1 MNQQEFELFCLYIRE
16 VAGIDYFGKN
26 EVTLKTAVKERMRA
40 TGVSAAITYLN
51 RIKTDKDEY
60 REFLDLVTTPET
72 YFFRDNEQFE
82 FLKNNLLP
90 QIRDSKLQL
99 PSPPPIRILSCGCS
113 TGEEVYSIAMAVKEA
128 MLIRD
133 YHVDI
138 VGFDI
143 NEKNIEKAKMGVY
156 PKYSFR
162 GVSNEVIKRYFEVK
176 GLKHHVLPEIK
187 EMVTFYTL
195 SIFKINS
202 SPFLSRAYDIIFFRN
217 VSIYFE
223 YADVVTIINNLE
235 RKIVPGGY
243 LFLGHTESLMNI
255 DTGFAKSPCRG
266 VYKYSP
272 GRPLSDR
279 THHLTH
285 ELSRMS
291 ASKLPMV
298 RPGDN
303 PVTRPISFLPTRP
316 LPPGWT
322 IPGKVR
328 QTSSWSAP
336 GNGSS
341 KTTTTAAVANSG
353 RRSPAGSPEEC
364 YQKAV
369 ELFESKRFAEAESM
383 LKTSLTHCPK
393 DTRFHLV
400 LARIYADSNKLDEAA
415 ERCRQ
420 IIGIDD
426 LQAAAYFLLGLIN
439 LSRNRWDEALA
450 NFRRTVYC
458 QPEHFTAQYHLGLT
472 LIEKG
477 DLESGCRELKT
488 TIKMIEAMEQDCL
501 TRVIEDYSGEQ
512 VIRLCRDLLDKHH
525 LPRPE

>member
-1 MNQQEFELFCLYIRE
+1 
-16 VAGIDYFGKN
+16 
-26 EVTLKTAVKERMRA
+26 
-40 TGVSAAITYLN
+40 
-51 RIKTDKDEY
+51 
-60 REFLDLVTTPET
+60 EFLDLVTTPET

-113 TGEEVYSIAMAVKEA
+113 TGEEAYSVAMAVKEA

-143 NEKNIEKAKMGVY
+143 NEKNIEKAKRGVY

-162 GVSNEVIKRYFEVK
+162 GVSNEIIKRYFEVK

-202 SPFLSRAYDIIFFRN
+202 SPFLSRSYDIIFFRN

-223 YADVVTIINNLE
+223 YADVATIINNLE

-255 DTGFAKSPCRG
+255 DTGFVKSPCRG

-272 GRPLSDR
+272 GRPLPDR
-279 THHLTH
+279 TSHVTH

-291 ASKLPMV
+291 ASKISMA
-298 RPGDN
+298 RPGDS
-303 PVTRPISFLPTRP
+303 PAAKSISFLPTKP
-316 LPPGWT
+316 LPPGWI
-322 IPGKVR
+322 IPGKVK
-328 QTSSWSAP
+328 QTGSWSAS
-336 GNGSS
+336 GSDSS
-341 KTTTTAAVANSG
+341 KTPDIAATVDSG
-353 RRSPAGSPEEC
+353 RPGPPGSPEEC
-364 YQKAV
+364 YREAV
-369 ELFESKRFAEAESM
+369 GLFESKRFAEAESM
-383 LKTSLTHCPK
+383 LTASLTHCPK
-393 DTRFHLV
+393 DTRLRLI

-415 ERCRQ
+415 ECCRH
-420 IIGIDD
+420 IIGIDE
-426 LQAAAYFLLGLIN
+426 LQAAAYFLLAQIN
-439 LSRNRWDEALA
+439 LSRNRWEEALA

-458 QPEHFTAQYHLGLT
+458 QPEHFTAQYYLGLT
-472 LIEKG
+472 FIEKG

-488 TIKMIEAMEQDCL
+488 TIKMIETMGQDCL
-501 TRVIEDYSGEQ
+501 TRVIEDYSGKQ
-512 VIRLCRDLLDKHH
+512 IIRLCRDLIDKHQ
-525 LPRPE
+525 LPRR